1 MSKRATKHK
10 AELGEKRANNFG
22 SKPKDGKP
30 SSFYKDKSPYQNKA
44 LKEKGS
50 VASGDKSHSQIRRQK
65 IKISDLIKKLR
76 INYNKLLMKKKELEM
91 SSENK

>member
-10 AELGEKRANNFG
+10 AALGEKRPNTYG
-22 SKPKDGKP
+22 SQGKDGKP
-30 SSFYKDKSPYQNKA
+30 SYNKDKSPYQNKD
-44 LKEKGS
+44 LKSKGS
-50 VASGDKSHSQIRRQK
+50 VDSGDKSHSQIRRQK